1 MSGVIV
7 GGWSYV
13 VTAYV
18 VTAAVLS
25 AYTTSVLL
33 RLRAERRKIGR
44 APAPPR

>member
-18 VTAAVLS
+18 VTVVVLA
-25 AYTTSVLL
+25 AYTASVLL
-33 RLRAERRKIGR
+33 RLRAERRKAAR
-44 APAPPR
+44 ARVPR